1 MESANRQFEIIYMR
15 PQDLTPYENNAKVH
29 TDEQIEKLAGQIA
42 AFGFDQPIT
51 IDRNH
56 IIIKGHGRRDAA
68 IRLNMDLVPVI
79 ITDHLDEYQ
88 VMSARIGDN
97 KVTSVEY
104 DHAKMS
110 FDVGTLERVNF
121 DLTLTGLSFDEVKS
135 VLAAGDLSVGG
146 VIGGNIG
153 KTDPDQVPETPL
165 RTNVKFGDIYQ
176 LGNHRLMCGDSTDAD
191 SVALLLNNEMAEI
204 CFTSPPYNLGDNMKL
219 RGPNASGEDSAYIER
234 TDHKTQE
241 EYLEFLKTFTQFAIS
256 YAQVAFINIQ
266 MLAGNK
272 LVMPQYWEH
281 FREHLVDIMIWD
293 KEHGAPAMAPRVL
306 NSVWEFIFIFSQE
319 HMPKR
324 SIKTGPE
331 FRGNK
336 PNIYRLNP
344 NGKKDPLAKE
354 HGAVFPVQFVQHFLE
369 NFSSTSVLDL
379 FGGSGT
385 TMIAAEK
392 VGRKSFLMEMDPFY
406 SFIIL
411 RRWAEFTGEEPMR
424 IEGERLIP
432 WHPDAERRE

>member
-1 MESANRQFEIIYMR
+1 MESQHFEIIYMR
-15 PQDLTPYENNAKVH
+15 PDDLTPYANNAKIH
-29 TDEQIEKLAGQIA
+29 TDEQIEKLAGAIA
-42 AFGFDQPIT
+42 AWGFDQPIT
-51 IDRNH
+51 VDANH
-56 IIIKGHGRRDAA
+56 VIIKGHGRREAA
-68 IRLNMDLVPVI
+68 LRLNLDLVPVI
-79 ITDHLDEYQ
+79 ITDHLDEHQ
-88 VMSARIGDN
+88 VMAARIADN
-97 KVTSVEY
+97 KLASLEY
-104 DHAKMS
+104 DNAKLA

-121 DLTLTGLSFDEVKS
+121 DLNLTGLGFEEVKTLLS
-135 VLAAGDLSVGG
+135 AGDLSVGG
-146 VIGGNIG
+146 VIGGNPG
-153 KTDPDQVPETPL
+153 KTDPDQVPEAPP

-176 LGNHRLMCGDSTDAD
+176 LGNHRLMCGDSTDAE
-191 SVALLLNNEMAEI
+191 SVAQLMNGEQAEI
-204 CFTSPPYNLGDNMKL
+204 CFTSPPYNLGENMKL
-219 RGPNASGEDSAYIER
+219 RGPNASGEDSAYLER

-241 EYLEFLKTFTQFAIS
+241 EYLEFLKTFTDLALAN
-256 YAQVAFINIQ
+256 AQVSFINIQ

-272 LVMPQYWEH
+272 VIFPKYWGH
-281 FREHLVDIMIWD
+281 YGEHLVDIMIWD

-306 NSVWEFIFIFSQE
+306 NSVWEFIFIFAQE

-344 NGKKDPLAKE
+344 VGKKDPLAKD

-369 NFSSTSVLDL
+369 NFSSVSVLDL

-392 VGRKSFLMEMDPFY
+392 VGRKSFLMELDPFY
-406 SFIIL
+406 AFIIL

-424 IEGERLIP
+424 VEGERLIP
-432 WHPDAERRE
+432 WHPDAERRD